1 MWQRA
6 GYGLFLSAAR
16 FGWFVLVALFFS
28 NSRLCTSMPRW
39 QKALNRGIG
48 SVLVGL
54 GVTLG
59 LSHWATPSQ
68 TRVSCCAPPAPTGP
82 PTPAPPRSRPA

>member
-1 MWQRA
+1 MT
-6 GYGLFLSAAR
+6 
-16 FGWFVLVALFFS
+16 LFFS
-28 NSRLCTSMPRW
+28 NSRLRTSMLRW

-59 LSHWATPSQ
+59 LSH
-68 TRVSCCAPPAPTGP
+68 
-82 PTPAPPRSRPA
+82 